1 MNDLR
6 MPDVNTVLI
15 AGNLTRDPS
24 FRRTTN
30 GTPVANFWI
39 ASNRKFKDN
48 TGQWRESVC
57 YVGVV
62 AWYKLAETCA
72 ENLHRGSAVL
82 IEGELQSRSL
92 RSEDGRNR
100 NIVEIKARRIQF
112 LNKKDNSEEGD
123 FDLDHPRN
131 ENESSEESSQTNV
144 PDEVHE
150 EISEVNASSDF
161 KDENSEAN
169 ASSDINKESSETDK
183 TSEIQKE
190 SSEVS
195 ETGDANEESSES
207 DTSNN
212 INEESSETDK
222 LDDVD
227 ESEELSKSEDDQ
239 NTSQDKTDQNK
250 QAPEEDNPM
259 KGKFDF
265 GYQDI

>member
-30 GTPVANFWI
+30 GTPDANFWI

-72 ENLHRGSAVL
+72 ENLRRGCAVL

-92 RSEDGRNR
+92 RSDDGRNR

-112 LNKKDNSEEGD
+112 LNK
-123 FDLDHPRN
+123 R
-131 ENESSEESSQTNV
+131 
-144 PDEVHE
+144 
-150 EISEVNASSDF
+150 
-161 KDENSEAN
+161 
-169 ASSDINKESSETDK
+169 
-183 TSEIQKE
+183 
-190 SSEVS
+190 
-195 ETGDANEESSES
+195 
-207 DTSNN
+207 
-212 INEESSETDK
+212 
-222 LDDVD
+222 D
-227 ESEELSKSEDDQ
+227 ESEEDEHDLSEHLDDLADDTEAEESIEQ
-239 NTSQDKTDQNK
+239 DQPSVAKPVETSDEENKTPDEQPNTDSPQ
-250 QAPEEDNPM
+250 PEKNNPM

-265 GYQDI
+265 GYQDL

>member
-1 MNDLR
+1 MSDLR

-72 ENLHRGSAVL
+72 ENLRRGCAVL

-100 NIVEIKARRIQF
+100 NIVEIKARRVQF
-112 LNKKDNSEEGD
+112 LNK
-123 FDLDHPRN
+123 R
-131 ENESSEESSQTNV
+131 
-144 PDEVHE
+144 
-150 EISEVNASSDF
+150 
-161 KDENSEAN
+161 
-169 ASSDINKESSETDK
+169 
-183 TSEIQKE
+183 
-190 SSEVS
+190 
-195 ETGDANEESSES
+195 
-207 DTSNN
+207 
-212 INEESSETDK
+212 
-222 LDDVD
+222 D
-227 ESEELSKSEDDQ
+227 ESEEDEHDGSGHIDELTDETETDESVDQDNDSVAKAGDLPKEEKAVSK
-239 NTSQDKTDQNK
+239 QDNSNK
-250 QAPEEDNPM
+250 KQHLPEKDNPM